1 MKFKV
6 GDKVRV
12 LEEDSLYFGRIGL
25 VSQVCIDN
33 VYPYKVSVDEG
44 YGGIVYEEQYLELIE
59 EPKESLLDELRKYKY
74 PKPIITFSDK
84 ESKPSII
91 KIKDERLNKLKQL
104 IKAVNTLGEFGKE
117 VELKITIELDGKKI
131 EL

>member
-12 LEEDSLYFGRIGL
+12 MVEESVLFGRCCFI
-25 VSQVCIDN
+25 VDVKNANI
-33 VYPYKVSVDEG
+33 YPYEVKCEYG
-44 YGGIVYEEQYLELIE
+44 YDIFKEEELELIE
-59 EPKESLLDELRKYKY
+59 DTKE
-74 PKPIITFSDK
+74 
-84 ESKPSII
+84 
-91 KIKDERLNKLKQL
+91 IKDIRLDKLKQL

>member
-12 LEEDSLYFGRIGL
+12 LDRSSLYSGEIGL
-25 VSQVCIDN
+25 VVSLYISCSH
-33 VYPYKVSVDEG
+33 PYKVSVDDEL
-44 YGGIVYEEQYLELIE
+44 GGIVFKEEDLELIE
-59 EPKESLLDELRKYKY
+59 EPIIFNKEAIKAIKEKCY
-74 PKPIITFSDK
+74 P
-84 ESKPSII
+84 
-91 KIKDERLNKLKQL
+91 IKDIRLDKLKQL
-104 IKAVNTLGEFGKE
+104 IKAVNTLGEFGKQ

>member
-12 LEEDSLYFGRIGL
+12 NQYKGDILFGVVKEIMRGDYPVCVDINSNYDMYCSLDSLSFMEDVSIG
-25 VSQVCIDN
+25 DR
-33 VYPYKVSVDEG
+33 
-44 YGGIVYEEQYLELIE
+44 
-59 EPKESLLDELRKYKY
+59 LDMAIKDLK
-74 PKPIITFSDK
+74 DHN
-84 ESKPSII
+84 I
-91 KIKDERLNKLKQL
+91 KIKDIRLDKLKQL

>member
-12 LEEDSLYFGRIGL
+12 LEEESILFGKDSVVIG
-25 VSQVCIDN
+25 VTNTRVF
-33 VYPYKVSVDEG
+33 PYEVEREDG
-44 YGGIVYEEQYLELIE
+44 YSIFKEEDLELIE
-59 EPKESLLDELRKYKY
+59 ESKESLIDELKKLQYK
-74 PKPIITFSDK
+74 KPIITFSK
-84 ESKPSII
+84 GKKPSIV
-91 KIKDERLNKLKQL
+91 KIKDIRLDKLKQL
-104 IKAVNTLGEFGKE
+104 IKSVNTLGEFGKE

>member
-12 LEEDSLYFGRIGL
+12 MFNTIGSKFKPDEEAVVLKCLPDDLEYNVRGEEDSWFI
-25 VSQVCIDN
+25 SE
-33 VYPYKVSVDEG
+33 SS
-44 YGGIVYEEQYLELIE
+44 LELIE
-59 EPKESLLDELRKYKY
+59 EPIIFNKEAVKA
-74 PKPIITFSDK
+74 IK
-84 ESKPSII
+84 EKCYS
-91 KIKDERLNKLKQL
+91 IKDIRLEKLKQL
-104 IKAVNTLGEFGKE
+104 IKAVNTLGEFGKQ

>member
-12 LEEDSLYFGRIGL
+12 LDRSSLYFGEIGL
-25 VSQVCIDN
+25 VVSLYVDC
-33 VYPYKVSVDEG
+33 YHPYKVSVDDEL
-44 YGGIVYEEQYLELIE
+44 GGIVFKEEDLELIE
-59 EPKESLLDELRKYKY
+59 EPKESLIDELVDAFEI
-74 PKPIITFSDK
+74 PKL
-84 ESKPSII
+84 
-91 KIKDERLNKLKQL
+91 IKDIRLDKLKQL

>member
-12 LEEDSLYFGRIGL
+12 LVEESLFFGKDCVVVCVRTGAMYPYEVECNVRYSFYKEEDL
-25 VSQVCIDN
+25 Q
-33 VYPYKVSVDEG
+33 
-44 YGGIVYEEQYLELIE
+44 LIE
-59 EPKESLLDELRKYKY
+59 EPKEDFNIQFEKSLVEDMIKKYG
-74 PKPIITFSDK
+74 IVS
-84 ESKPSII
+84 PSIEPLI

-117 VELKITIELDGKKI
+117 VELKVTIELDGKKI

>member
-6 GDKVRV
+6 GDKVKS
-12 LEEDSLYFGRIGL
+12 LEIKDSLKYSNREGIITELDGKDFI
-25 VSQVCIDN
+25 VSFNGSDVWTYLN
-33 VYPYKVSVDEG
+33 EKE
-44 YGGIVYEEQYLELIE
+44 LELIE
-59 EPKESLLDELRKYKY
+59 EPKGKTLEQIKKDYSY
-74 PKPIITFSDK
+74 P
-84 ESKPSII
+84 
-91 KIKDERLNKLKQL
+91 IKDIRLDKLKQL

>member
-6 GDKVRV
+6 GDRV
-12 LEEDSLYFGRIGL
+12 STEYGKGTIKFIDDDSTPYAVEYDEKLYFGHSCDGNCKD
-25 VSQVCIDN
+25 S
-33 VYPYKVSVDEG
+33 YG
-44 YGGIVYEEQYLELIE
+44 YWRKEEQLTLIE
-59 EPKESLLDELRKYKY
+59 ETTP
-74 PKPIITFSDK
+74 
-84 ESKPSII
+84 
-91 KIKDERLNKLKQL
+91 IKDIRLDKLKQL